1 MTPVEIALVS
11 VIAYMT
17 GVFSGILGGILG
29 GIRLRKS
36 MLRSLS
42 REHLSSDAPPVS
54 VPGPVQ
60 APVPLVQ
67 EIVASRLRDLQ
78 DLELFR

>member
-11 VIAYMT
+11 VISYMT
-17 GVFSGILGGILG
+17 GVFSGILG

-42 REHLSSDAPPVS
+42 REHMSSDAPVPVP
-54 VPGPVQ
+54 VPVQ
-60 APVPLVQ
+60 VPIVQASAPPSDTKQ
-67 EIVASRLRDLQ
+67 HEIVIRTID
-78 DLELFR
+78 

>member
-17 GVFSGILGGILG
+17 GVFSGILGGI
-29 GIRLRKS
+29 RLRKS

-42 REHLSSDAPPVS
+42 RDNLSSDAPPV
-54 VPGPVQ
+54 PVQ
-60 APVPLVQ
+60 VPVQVPIVQASAPPSDTKQQ
-67 EIVASRLRDLQ
+67 EIVIRTID
-78 DLELFR
+78 

>member
-17 GVFSGILGGILG
+17 GVFSGILG

-67 EIVASRLRDLQ
+67 ASAPPSDTKQQEIVIRTID
-78 DLELFR
+78 